1 MIKKL
6 FFNWYKNKEEEMW
19 MNPPYGAWNKV
30 MTDDII
36 IIDYDGENLI
46 QTDKKRRP
54 IKERWSEL
62 MEEADKNLVKEDRAS
77 SIIIGLIKGY
87 EIRNKI

>member
-19 MNPPYGAWNKV
+19 MDPPHGAWNKV
-30 MTDDII
+30 ITDDII

-54 IKERWSEL
+54 IKERWCEL
-62 MEEADKNLVKEDRAS
+62 MEEADRNLVEEDNAS
-77 SIIIGLIKGY
+77 SIIIALIKGY